1 MTNTITRFALF
12 PFTHKGF
19 DFVSHVEI
27 ESDVYPQI
35 INLPEGMFIN
45 MNKGMIDDLLTIT
58 ETTTREEILSQLDH
72 INENGSYA
80 FLKLDGDE

>member
-27 ESDVYPQI
+27 ESNVYPQI
-35 INLPEGMFIN
+35 VNLPEGMFIT
-45 MNKGMIDDLLTIT
+45 MNKSMIDELLTIT
-58 ETTTREEILSQLDH
+58 ENSTREEIISQLEN
-72 INENGSYA
+72 INEGGSYA
-80 FLKLDGDE
+80 FLRLAGE

>member
-27 ESDVYPQI
+27 ESSVYPQI
-35 INLPEGMFIN
+35 ANLPEGMFVS
-45 MNKGMIDDLLTIT
+45 MNKGMIDELITIT
-58 ETTTREEILSQLDH
+58 ENSTREEIILQLDH
-72 INENGSYA
+72 INAGGSYA
-80 FLKLDGDE
+80 FLRLAGE

>member
-27 ESDVYPQI
+27 ESNVYPQVT
-35 INLPEGMFIN
+35 NLPDGVFIQ
-45 MNKGMIDDLLTIT
+45 MNKSMIDELLTIT
-58 ETTTREEILSQLDH
+58 ENTTRDEVLAQLET
-72 INENGSYA
+72 INEGASYA
-80 FLKLDGDE
+80 FLNLDGEQ

>member
-27 ESDVYPQI
+27 ESSTYAQV
-35 INLPEGMFIN
+35 INLPDGMFIN
-45 MNKGMIDDLLTIT
+45 MNKGMIDELLTIT
-58 ETTTREEILSQLDH
+58 ENTTRDEVLEQLEH
-72 INENGSYA
+72 INEGGSYA
-80 FLKLDGDE
+80 FQKLDGE

>member
-19 DFVSHVEI
+19 DFVSKVEI
-27 ESDVYPQI
+27 ESSTYPQI
-35 INLPEGMFIN
+35 VNLPEGMFID

-58 ETTTREEILSQLDH
+58 ENTTRDEVLAQLEN
-72 INENGSYA
+72 INEGGSYA
-80 FLKLDGDE
+80 FLELDGE

>member
-27 ESDVYPQI
+27 ESNVYPQI
-35 INLPEGMFIN
+35 VNLPEGMFIT
-45 MNKGMIDDLLTIT
+45 MNKSMIDELLTIT
-58 ETTTREEILSQLDH
+58 ENSTRDEVLAQLEK
-72 INENGSYA
+72 INEGGSYA
-80 FLKLDGDE
+80 FLELDGE

>member
-35 INLPEGMFIN
+35 ANLPEGMFVS
-45 MNKGMIDDLLTIT
+45 MNKGMIDELITIT
-58 ETTTREEILSQLDH
+58 ENSTREEIISQLDH
-72 INENGSYA
+72 INAGGSYA
-80 FLKLDGDE
+80 FLRLAGE

>member
-27 ESDVYPQI
+27 ESGAYSQI
-35 INLPEGMFIN
+35 ANLPEGLFVT
-45 MNKGMIDDLLTIT
+45 MNKGMIDELLTIT
-58 ETTTREEILSQLDH
+58 ENSTREEIISQLDH
-72 INENGSYA
+72 INAGGSYA
-80 FLKLDGDE
+80 FLRLAGE